1 MSASNTS
8 TPLPT
13 QSVTLLPLISL
24 LAAIVAITPL
34 AIDLY
39 LPAMLLIAKQLGT
52 SMASVQNTLSI
63 YLAGYAL
70 GMLVFGPLADMFG
83 RRRLVLIGL
92 TGFVVCCLLLPLQT
106 SIEGFMA
113 LRAVQAFL
121 GSAAT
126 VVVPGTI
133 RQFYGKNTAKGMSYV
148 SMIMMFAPMLAPT
161 IGSLILVFGN
171 WQWMFYLLAI
181 YGGALIFFAGRYLPE
196 MQNTTKNSSVNQF
209 LKNYY
214 VVLGDRQSRKHI
226 LSSMLAAFA
235 FFCYLTAIP
244 GVYLDVYQTSE
255 FLFSFLFAL
264 NVLALML
271 AQFINTRLV
280 GRKGSPWILTRAI
293 VLGVLFAALLVL
305 VNWIQTP
312 LFYTVLTLLP
322 LMSCLSLIAVSA
334 DSLILIRFGQQ
345 TGTATAVIGTA
356 KFGIGS
362 LAGPILAL
370 FATNTAI
377 PFTVLM
383 LCAVIIIALLQLPSL
398 LTNADN

>member
-1 MSASNTS
+1 MSESKPSA
-8 TPLPT
+8 PLPT
-13 QSVTLLPLISL
+13 QSVNLLPLISL

-92 TGFVVCCLLLPLQT
+92 SGFVVCCLLLPFQS

-133 RQFYGKNTAKGMSYV
+133 RQFYGKDTAKGMSYV

-161 IGSLILVFGN
+161 IGSLILVVGN

-181 YGGALIFFAGRYLPE
+181 YGVALIYFAARYLPE
-196 MQNTTKNSSVNQF
+196 MHKTTDANSFSQF

-214 VVLGDRQSRKHI
+214 VVLGDRHARKNI

-244 GVYLDVYQTSE
+244 SVYLDVYQTSE

-280 GRKGSPWILTRAI
+280 GRKGSVWILTRAFI
-293 VLGVLFAALLVL
+293 LGVIFASLLVT
-305 VNWIQTP
+305 VNWFHAP
-312 LFYTVLTLLP
+312 LIFTVLTLLP

-334 DSLILIRFGQQ
+334 DSLILIRFSQQ

-370 FATNTAI
+370 FATNTAV
-377 PFTVLM
+377 PFTMLM
-383 LCAVIIIALLQLPSL
+383 LIAVIIIAVIQLPSL
-398 LTNADN
+398 LNKE

>member
-1 MSASNTS
+1 MSES
-8 TPLPT
+8 TNIETRSAAPIN
-13 QSVTLLPLISL
+13 LLTLISL

-52 SMASVQNTLSI
+52 TMASVQNTLSI

-70 GMLVFGPLADMFG
+70 GLLLFGPLADMFG
-83 RRRLVLIGL
+83 RRRLVMIGL

-133 RQFYGKNTAKGMSYV
+133 RQFYGKDTAKGMSYV

-161 IGSLILVFGN
+161 IGSFILVFGS

-181 YGGALIFFAGRYLPE
+181 YGIALIFFAARYLPE
-196 MQNTTKNSSVNQF
+196 MSSTTDAANFSQF

-214 VVLGDRQSRKHI
+214 IVLGDKQARKNVA
-226 LSSMLAAFA
+226 SSMLAAFA

-244 GVYLDVYQTSE
+244 SVYLDVYQTSE

-280 GRKGSPWILTRAI
+280 GRRGSLWILKRAI
-293 VLGVLFAALLVL
+293 ILGIVFAAALFTANWLYLPLL
-305 VNWIQTP
+305 
-312 LFYTVLTLLP
+312 YTVLTLLP

-334 DSLILIRFGQQ
+334 DSLILIRFSEQ

-370 FATNTAI
+370 FATNTAV
-377 PFTVLM
+377 PFTLLM
-383 LCAVIIIALLQLPSL
+383 LLAVVFIAVIQLPSIAR
-398 LTNADN
+398 NATG